1 MSRATKI
8 FNQALLERK
17 QHPFVAGGLYKIK
30 EAADRLHRDSLTID
44 DLAVDRLRRWGKK
57 AFNGCTREDKAKWL
71 RDTLLDVAYR
81 LGYEIVPAIDALEQ
95 DGLSK
100 KDVKLCKDWATA
112 RAVSLLCQIDQ
123 VYEQLRGNIK
133 HEYDHWENH
142 DSLIQPI
149 IDRAVIIAD
158 DIVEFFERQTSL
170 HEVSEELI

>member
-8 FNQALLERK
+8 FNQAFLERK
-17 QHPFVAGGLYKIK
+17 QHPFVAGSSYKLR

-44 DLAVDRLRRWGKK
+44 DLAVDRRRRGGKK
-57 AFNGCTREDKAKWL
+57 AFNGCTREDKATWL

-100 KDVKLCKDWATA
+100 KDVKLCKDWAMA
-112 RAVSLLCQIDQ
+112 RAASLLCQIDQ

-149 IDRAVIIAD
+149 IDRAVNIAD
-158 DIVEFFERQTSL
+158 GVVEFFKRRTSL

>member
-1 MSRATKI
+1 MTQAKTI
-8 FNQALLERK
+8 FNQAQSQRK
-17 QHPFVAGGLYKIK
+17 QHPFLSGGLYKIK

-44 DLAVDRLRRWGKK
+44 DLAADRQRRSGREI
-57 AFNGCTREDKAKWL
+57 FNGCTREDKAKWL

-81 LGYEIVPAIDALEQ
+81 LGYEILPAIDALEK

-100 KDVKLCKDWATA
+100 KDMKRCKDWATA

-133 HEYDHWENH
+133 REYDQWENH

-149 IDRAVIIAD
+149 IDRAVNIAD
-158 DIVEFFERQTSL
+158 GIVEFFEKYTSL
-170 HEVSEELI
+170 HEVSEESI